1 MSAVGQKNP
10 FKICVRAT
18 NLRYSSASYLRVADF
33 SDTENHRLPPL
44 SHRFCCRRQSD
55 QTQNYGHPAH
65 NLSRT
70 P

>member
-44 SHRFCCRRQSD
+44 SHRFCCRRQSA
-55 QTQNYGHPAH
+55 QTQNYGRSAH